1 MYHYYYNLLPCSLTF
16 KNKVKLNISQSYC
29 SWVFNWSLLLL
40 LLFSLSYFY
49 LFIFV
54 LFFWPIICFAQ
65 ALVPTYVIYLNII
78 YFYSARLAFQLF
90 WVNVTFFVLICYAC
104 KLSLTSK
111 FGNKACCLIAY
122 NISLEVQS
130 IVALIS
136 SISSKIYYG
145 SIHAI

>member
-1 MYHYYYNLLPCSLTF
+1 MSFQLVSSSSSSF
-16 KNKVKLNISQSYC
+16 
-29 SWVFNWSLLLL
+29 F
-40 LLFSLSYFY
+40 FSYF
-49 LFIFV
+49 LFIYF
-54 LFFWPIICFAQ
+54 LSSFWPIICFAQ
-65 ALVPTYVIYLNII
+65 ALVPTYVLYLNII

-90 WVNVTFFVLICYAC
+90 WVNVTFFVLIYYAC

-111 FGNKACCLIAY
+111 FGNKACCLIAD

-136 SISSKIYYG
+136 SISSRIYYG